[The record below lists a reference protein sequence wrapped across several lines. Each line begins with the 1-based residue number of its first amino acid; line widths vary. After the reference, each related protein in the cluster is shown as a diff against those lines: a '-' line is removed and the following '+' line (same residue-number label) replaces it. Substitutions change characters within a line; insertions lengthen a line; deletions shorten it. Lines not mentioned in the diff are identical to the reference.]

1 MKSMRLDPIRRTA
14 LVAFAALAFMRPAFA
29 QTPTEVTVNV
39 FPGGFNWGI
48 YVAQERGLFEKNG
61 IRVAVQATPSSV
73 AQMTGLS
80 EGKFDIAMTAV
91 DNIVAYAEGQGE
103 APIGPQPEFFA
114 FMGSDTGFL
123 SLVTAGNVKTVAEL
137 KGRTLSV
144 DALTTGYAFV
154 LFDILRRGG
163 LAEGDYQVA
172 KVGGM
177 VQRFNALRE
186 HKQDGTMLSTPYNIL
201 ARADGFTQLATA
213 TKVIG
218 HYQGNVAAARR
229 SWAAANK
236 DKVTAYIRAY
246 VEAIDWLYDRANRE
260 EAVRILRKNLPQ
272 MSQDLAER
280 SYDELLDPQDGFFRQ
295 GRIDMAGLKTVL
307 ELRSRYGK
315 PMKKLDDP
323 MKYYDPA
330 YHAAAIGASK

>member
-1 MKSMRLDPIRRTA
+1 MQRLDMMA
-14 LVAFAALAFMRPAFA
+14 VVLLATITMTRPAFA
-29 QTPTEVTVNV
+29 QIPSEVTVNV
-39 FPGGFNWGI
+39 FPGGFNWAI
-48 YVAQERGLFEKNG
+48 YVAQERGLFENNG
-61 IRVAVQATPSSV
+61 IRVKVQATPGSV

-91 DNIVAYAEGQGE
+91 DNIVAYVEGQGE
-103 APIGPQPEFFA
+103 APIGPQSEFFA

-123 SLVTAGNVKTVAEL
+123 SLVTAPDVKAIADL

-154 LFDILRRGG
+154 LLDILLRNG
-163 LAEGDYQVA
+163 LHDGDYSVA

-177 VQRFNALRE
+177 VQRWTSLRE
-186 HKQDGTMLSTPYNIL
+186 RKQDGTMLSTPYNIL
-201 ARADGFTQLATA
+201 AKAEGFTQLAQA

-236 DKVTAYIRAY
+236 DKVIAYIRGY
-246 VEAIDWLYDRANRE
+246 VAAIDWLYDRSNRD
-260 EAVRILRKNLPQ
+260 EAVRLLRKNLPQ

-280 SYDELLDPQDGFFRQ
+280 SYDELLAPEDGFFRQ
-295 GRIDMAGLKTVL
+295 GRMDIEGLKTVL
-307 ELRSRYGK
+307 DLRSRYGK
-315 PMKKLDDP
+315 PAKLLGDP

-330 YHAAAIGASK
+330 FHAAAIAPRP

>member
-1 MKSMRLDPIRRTA
+1 MQRLDMMA
-14 LVAFAALAFMRPAFA
+14 VVLLATITMTRPAFA
-29 QTPTEVTVNV
+29 QIPSEVTVNV
-39 FPGGFNWGI
+39 FPGGFNWAI
-48 YVAQERGLFEKNG
+48 YVAQERGLFENNG
-61 IRVAVQATPSSV
+61 IRVKVQATPGSV

-91 DNIVAYAEGQGE
+91 DNIVAYVEGQGE
-103 APIGPQPEFFA
+103 APIGPQSEFFA

-123 SLVTAGNVKTVAEL
+123 SLVTAPDVKAIADL

-154 LFDILRRGG
+154 LLDILLRNG
-163 LAEGDYQVA
+163 LHDGDYSVA

-177 VQRFNALRE
+177 VQRWTALRE
-186 HKQDGTMLSTPYNIL
+186 RKQDGTMLSTPYNIL
-201 ARADGFTQLATA
+201 AKAEGFTQLAQA

-236 DKVTAYIRAY
+236 DKVIAFIRGY
-246 VEAIDWLYDRANRE
+246 VAAIDWLYDRSNRD
-260 EAVRILRKNLPQ
+260 EAVRLLRKNLPQ

-280 SYDELLDPQDGFFRQ
+280 SYDELLDPEDGFFRQ
-295 GRIDMAGLKTVL
+295 GRMDMEGLKTVL
-307 ELRSRYGK
+307 DLRSRYGK
-315 PMKKLDDP
+315 PAKLLGDP

-330 YHAAAIGASK
+330 FHAAAIAPRP

>member
-1 MKSMRLDPIRRTA
+1 MQRFDALRRGCFVLLAAMMAMRLA
-14 LVAFAALAFMRPAFA
+14 HA
-29 QTPTEVTVNV
+29 QVPSEVSVNV

-48 YVAQERGLFEKNG
+48 YVAQEKGLFEQNG
-61 IRVAVQATPSSV
+61 LRVTLQGTPGSV

-91 DNIVAYAEGQGE
+91 DNIVAYVEGQGE

-123 SLVTAGNVKTVAEL
+123 SLVAVPDVKAIADL

-154 LFDILRRGG
+154 LLDILRRNG
-163 LAEGDYQVA
+163 LNDGDYAIA

-177 VQRFNALRE
+177 VQRWTALHER
-186 HKQDGTMLSTPYNIL
+186 KQDGTMLSTPYNIL
-201 ARADGFTQLATA
+201 AKSEGFTQIAQA

-229 SWAAANK
+229 SWAAANR
-236 DKVTAYIRAY
+236 DKVIAYIRGY
-246 VEAIDWLYDRANRE
+246 VEAIDWAYDRANRD

-280 SYDELLDPQDGFFRQ
+280 SYDELLDPQDGFFRK
-295 GRIDMAGLKTVL
+295 GRIDMEGLKTVL
-307 ELRSRYGK
+307 DLRSRYGK
-315 PMKKLDDP
+315 PAKSLDDP
-323 MKYYDPA
+323 MKYYDSA
-330 YHAAAIGASK
+330 YHAAAVSLARP

>member
-1 MKSMRLDPIRRTA
+1 MQRLDMMA
-14 LVAFAALAFMRPAFA
+14 VVLLATITMTRPAFA
-29 QTPTEVTVNV
+29 QIPSEVTVNV
-39 FPGGFNWGI
+39 FPGGFNWAI
-48 YVAQERGLFEKNG
+48 YVAQERGLFENNG
-61 IRVAVQATPSSV
+61 IRVKVQATPGSV

-91 DNIVAYAEGQGE
+91 DNIVAYVEGQGE
-103 APIGPQPEFFA
+103 APIGPQSEFFA

-123 SLVTAGNVKTVAEL
+123 SLVTAPDVKAIADL

-154 LFDILRRGG
+154 LLDILLRNG
-163 LAEGDYQVA
+163 LHDGDYSVA

-177 VQRFNALRE
+177 VQRWTALRE
-186 HKQDGTMLSTPYNIL
+186 RKQDGTMLSTPYNIL
-201 ARADGFTQLATA
+201 AKAEGFTQLAQA

-236 DKVTAYIRAY
+236 DKVIAFIRGY
-246 VEAIDWLYDRANRE
+246 VAAIDWLYDRPNRD
-260 EAVRILRKNLPQ
+260 EAVRLLRKNLPQ

-280 SYDELLDPQDGFFRQ
+280 SYDELLEPEDGFFRQ
-295 GRIDMAGLKTVL
+295 GRMDMEGLKTVL
-307 ELRSRYGK
+307 DLRSRYGK
-315 PMKKLDDP
+315 PAKLLGDP

-330 YHAAAIGASK
+330 FHAAAIAPRP

>member
-1 MKSMRLDPIRRTA
+1 MQRLDIMA
-14 LVAFAALAFMRPAFA
+14 VVLLATITMTRPAFA
-29 QTPTEVTVNV
+29 QIPSEVTVNV
-39 FPGGFNWGI
+39 FPGGFNWAI
-48 YVAQERGLFEKNG
+48 YVAQERGLFENNG
-61 IRVAVQATPSSV
+61 IRVKVQATPGSV

-91 DNIVAYAEGQGE
+91 DNIVAYVEGQGE
-103 APIGPQPEFFA
+103 APIGPQSEFFA

-123 SLVTAGNVKTVAEL
+123 SLVTAPDVKAIADL

-154 LFDILRRGG
+154 LLDILLRNG
-163 LAEGDYQVA
+163 LHDGDYSVD

-177 VQRFNALRE
+177 VQRWTALRE
-186 HKQDGTMLSTPYNIL
+186 RKQDGTMLSTPYNIL
-201 ARADGFTQLATA
+201 AKAEGFTQLAQA

-236 DKVTAYIRAY
+236 DKVIAYIRGY
-246 VEAIDWLYDRANRE
+246 VAAIDWLYDRSNRD
-260 EAVRILRKNLPQ
+260 EAVRLLRKNLPQ

-280 SYDELLDPQDGFFRQ
+280 SYDELLDPEDGFFRQ
-295 GRIDMAGLKTVL
+295 GRMDMEGLKTVL
-307 ELRSRYGK
+307 DLRGRYGK
-315 PMKKLDDP
+315 PAKLLGDP

-330 YHAAAIGASK
+330 FHAAAIAPRP

>member
-1 MKSMRLDPIRRTA
+1 MGNDTSFLILLTA
-14 LVAFAALAFMRPAFA
+14 PDVKA
-29 QTPTEVTVNV
+29 
-39 FPGGFNWGI
+39 
-48 YVAQERGLFEKNG
+48 
-61 IRVAVQATPSSV
+61 
-73 AQMTGLS
+73 
-80 EGKFDIAMTAV
+80 IA
-91 DNIVAYAEGQGE
+91 D
-103 APIGPQPEFFA
+103 
-114 FMGSDTGFL
+114 
-123 SLVTAGNVKTVAEL
+123 L

-154 LFDILRRGG
+154 LLDILLRNG
-163 LAEGDYQVA
+163 LHDGDYSVD

-177 VQRFNALRE
+177 VQRWTALRE
-186 HKQDGTMLSTPYNIL
+186 RKQDGTMLSTPYNIL

-236 DKVTAYIRAY
+236 DKVIAYIRAY
-246 VEAIDWLYDRANRE
+246 VEAIDWLYDRVNRD
-260 EAVRILRKNLPQ
+260 EAVRILRKNLSQ

-280 SYDELLDPQDGFFRQ
+280 SYDELLDPQDGVFRQ
-295 GRIDMAGLKTVL
+295 GRVDMAGLTTVL

-315 PMKKLDDP
+315 PAKNLDDP

-330 YHAAAIGASK
+330 YHAAAMGASK

>member
-1 MKSMRLDPIRRTA
+1 MQRLDMMA
-14 LVAFAALAFMRPAFA
+14 VVLLATITMTRPAFA
-29 QTPTEVTVNV
+29 QIPSEVTVNV
-39 FPGGFNWGI
+39 FPGGFNWAI
-48 YVAQERGLFEKNG
+48 YVAQERGLFENNG
-61 IRVAVQATPSSV
+61 VRVKVQATPGSV

-91 DNIVAYAEGQGE
+91 DNVVAYVEGQGE

-123 SLVTAGNVKTVAEL
+123 SLVTAPDVKAIADL

-154 LFDILRRGG
+154 LLDILLRNG
-163 LAEGDYQVA
+163 LHDGDYSVA

-177 VQRFNALRE
+177 VQRWTALRE
-186 HKQDGTMLSTPYNIL
+186 RKQDGTMLSTPYNIL
-201 ARADGFTQLATA
+201 AKAEGFTQLAQA

-236 DKVTAYIRAY
+236 DKVIAFIRGY
-246 VEAIDWLYDRANRE
+246 VAAIDWLYDRSNRD
-260 EAVRILRKNLPQ
+260 EAVRLLRKNLPQ
-272 MSQDLAER
+272 MSQELAER
-280 SYDELLDPQDGFFRQ
+280 SYDELLDPEDGFFRQ
-295 GRIDMAGLKTVL
+295 GRMDMEGLKTVL
-307 ELRSRYGK
+307 DLRSRYGK
-315 PMKKLDDP
+315 PAKLLGDP
-323 MKYYDPA
+323 MKYYDPTF
-330 YHAAAIGASK
+330 HAAAIAPRP

>member
-1 MKSMRLDPIRRTA
+1 MQRLDMMA
-14 LVAFAALAFMRPAFA
+14 VVLLATITMTRPAFA
-29 QTPTEVTVNV
+29 QIPSEVTVNV
-39 FPGGFNWGI
+39 FPGGFNWAI
-48 YVAQERGLFEKNG
+48 YVAQERGLFENNG
-61 IRVAVQATPSSV
+61 IRVKVQATPGSV

-91 DNIVAYAEGQGE
+91 DNIVAYVEGQGE

-123 SLVTAGNVKTVAEL
+123 SLVTAPDVKAIADL

-154 LFDILRRGG
+154 LLDILLRNG
-163 LAEGDYQVA
+163 LHDGDYSVA

-177 VQRFNALRE
+177 VQRWTSLRE
-186 HKQDGTMLSTPYNIL
+186 RKQDGTMLSTPYNIL
-201 ARADGFTQLATA
+201 AKAEGFTQLAQA

-236 DKVTAYIRAY
+236 DKVIAYIRGY
-246 VEAIDWLYDRANRE
+246 VAAIDWLYDRSNRD
-260 EAVRILRKNLPQ
+260 EAVRLLRKNLPQ

-280 SYDELLDPQDGFFRQ
+280 SYDELLDPEDGFFRQ
-295 GRIDMAGLKTVL
+295 GRMDIEGLKTVL
-307 ELRSRYGK
+307 DLRSRYGK
-315 PMKKLDDP
+315 PAKLLGDP
-323 MKYYDPA
+323 MKYYDPVF
-330 YHAAAIGASK
+330 HAAAIAPRP

>member
-1 MKSMRLDPIRRTA
+1 MQRLDMMA
-14 LVAFAALAFMRPAFA
+14 VVLLATITMTRPAFA
-29 QTPTEVTVNV
+29 QIPSEVTVNV
-39 FPGGFNWGI
+39 FPGGFNWAI
-48 YVAQERGLFEKNG
+48 YVAQERGLFENNG
-61 IRVAVQATPSSV
+61 IRVKVQATPGSV

-91 DNIVAYAEGQGE
+91 DNIIAYVEGQGE

-114 FMGSDTGFL
+114 FMGSDSGFL
-123 SLVTAGNVKTVAEL
+123 SLVTAPDVKAIVDL

-154 LFDILRRGG
+154 LLDILLRNG
-163 LAEGDYQVA
+163 LHDGDYSVA

-177 VQRFNALRE
+177 VQRWTALRE
-186 HKQDGTMLSTPYNIL
+186 RKQDGTMLSTPYNIL
-201 ARADGFTQLATA
+201 AKAEGFTQLAQA

-236 DKVTAYIRAY
+236 DKVIAYIRGY
-246 VEAIDWLYDRANRE
+246 VAAIDWLYDRSNRD
-260 EAVRILRKNLPQ
+260 EAVRLLRKNLPQ

-280 SYDELLDPQDGFFRQ
+280 SYDELLDPEDGFFRQ
-295 GRIDMAGLKTVL
+295 GRMDMEGLKTVL
-307 ELRSRYGK
+307 DLRSRYGK
-315 PMKKLDDP
+315 PAKLLGDP
-323 MKYYDPA
+323 MKYYDPTF
-330 YHAAAIGASK
+330 YAAAVAPRP

>member
-1 MKSMRLDPIRRTA
+1 MQRLDMMA
-14 LVAFAALAFMRPAFA
+14 VVLLATITMTRPAFA
-29 QTPTEVTVNV
+29 QIPSEVTVNV
-39 FPGGFNWGI
+39 FPGGFNWAI
-48 YVAQERGLFEKNG
+48 YVAQERGLFENNG
-61 IRVAVQATPSSV
+61 IRVKVQATPGSV

-91 DNIVAYAEGQGE
+91 DNIVAYVEGQGE
-103 APIGPQPEFFA
+103 APIGPQSEFFA

-123 SLVTAGNVKTVAEL
+123 SLVTAPDVKAIADL

-154 LFDILRRGG
+154 LLDILLRNG
-163 LAEGDYQVA
+163 LHDGDYSVA

-177 VQRFNALRE
+177 VQRWTALRE
-186 HKQDGTMLSTPYNIL
+186 RKQDGTMLSTPYNIL
-201 ARADGFTQLATA
+201 AKAEGFTQLAQA

-229 SWAAANK
+229 SWAAANR
-236 DKVTAYIRAY
+236 DKVIAFIRGY
-246 VEAIDWLYDRANRE
+246 VAAIDWLYDRSNRD
-260 EAVRILRKNLPQ
+260 EAVRLLRQNLPQ

-280 SYDELLDPQDGFFRQ
+280 SYDELLDPEDGFFRQ
-295 GRIDMAGLKTVL
+295 GRMDMEGLKTVL
-307 ELRSRYGK
+307 DLRSRYGK
-315 PMKKLDDP
+315 PAKLLGDP

-330 YHAAAIGASK
+330 FHAAAIAPRP

>member
-1 MKSMRLDPIRRTA
+1 MQRLDMMA
-14 LVAFAALAFMRPAFA
+14 VVLLATITMTRPAFA
-29 QTPTEVTVNV
+29 QIPSEVTVNV
-39 FPGGFNWGI
+39 FPGGFNWAI
-48 YVAQERGLFEKNG
+48 YVAQERGLFENNG
-61 IRVAVQATPSSV
+61 IRVKVQATPGSV

-91 DNIVAYAEGQGE
+91 DNIVAYVEGQGE
-103 APIGPQPEFFA
+103 APIGPQSEFFA

-123 SLVTAGNVKTVAEL
+123 SLVTAPDLKAIADL

-154 LFDILRRGG
+154 LLDILLRNG
-163 LAEGDYQVA
+163 LHDGDYSVA

-177 VQRFNALRE
+177 VQRWTALRE
-186 HKQDGTMLSTPYNIL
+186 RKQDGTMLSTPYNIL
-201 ARADGFTQLATA
+201 AKAEGFTQLAQA

-236 DKVTAYIRAY
+236 DKVIAYIRGY
-246 VEAIDWLYDRANRE
+246 VAAIDWLYDRSNRD
-260 EAVRILRKNLPQ
+260 EAVRLLRQNLPQ

-280 SYDELLDPQDGFFRQ
+280 SYDELLDPEDGFFRQ
-295 GRIDMAGLKTVL
+295 GRMDMEGLKTVL
-307 ELRSRYGK
+307 DLRSRYGK
-315 PMKKLDDP
+315 PAKLLGDP

-330 YHAAAIGASK
+330 FHAAAIAPRP

>member
-1 MKSMRLDPIRRTA
+1 MQRLDIMA
-14 LVAFAALAFMRPAFA
+14 VVLLATITMTRPAFA
-29 QTPTEVTVNV
+29 QIPSEVTVNV
-39 FPGGFNWGI
+39 FPGGFNWAI
-48 YVAQERGLFEKNG
+48 YVAQERGLFENNG
-61 IRVAVQATPSSV
+61 IRVKVQATPGSV

-91 DNIVAYAEGQGE
+91 DNIVAYVEGEGE
-103 APIGPQPEFFA
+103 APIGPQSEFFA

-123 SLVTAGNVKTVAEL
+123 SLVTAPDVKAIADL

-154 LFDILRRGG
+154 LLDILLRNG
-163 LAEGDYQVA
+163 LHDGDYSVDQ
-172 KVGGM
+172 VGGM
-177 VQRFNALRE
+177 VQRWTALRE
-186 HKQDGTMLSTPYNIL
+186 RKQDGTMLSTPYNIL
-201 ARADGFTQLATA
+201 AKAEGFTQLAQA

-236 DKVTAYIRAY
+236 DKVIAYIRGY
-246 VEAIDWLYDRANRE
+246 VAAIDWLYDRSNRD
-260 EAVRILRKNLPQ
+260 EAVQLLRKNLPQ

-280 SYDELLDPQDGFFRQ
+280 SYDELLAPEDGFFRQ
-295 GRIDMAGLKTVL
+295 GRMDMEGLKTVL
-307 ELRSRYGK
+307 DLRSRYGK
-315 PMKKLDDP
+315 PAKLLGDP

-330 YHAAAIGASK
+330 FHAAAIAPRP

>member
-1 MKSMRLDPIRRTA
+1 MKAMQFDALRRAGFVLLAAVA
-14 LVAFAALAFMRPAFA
+14 LTQRAAA
-29 QTPTEVTVNV
+29 QAPSELTVNV
-39 FPGGFNWGI
+39 FPGGFNWGL
-48 YVAQERGLFEKNG
+48 YVARDRGLFEKNG
-61 IRVAVQATPSSV
+61 IRVTVQATPGSV
-73 AQMTGLS
+73 AQMTGLA

-123 SLVTAGNVKTVAEL
+123 SLVTVPDVKAVADL

-154 LFDILRRGG
+154 LFDILRRNG
-163 LAEGDYQVA
+163 LKEGEYEVA

-186 HKQDGTMLSTPYNIL
+186 RKQDGTMLSTPYNIL
-201 ARADGFTQLATA
+201 AKADGFTQLAQA

-236 DKVTAYIRAY
+236 DKVIAYIRAY
-246 VEAIDWLYDRANRE
+246 VEAIDWLYHRANRD
-260 EAVRILRKNLPQ
+260 EAVDILRKNLPQ

-280 SYDELLDPQDGFFRQ
+280 SYAELLDPQDGFFRQ
-295 GRIDMAGLKTVL
+295 GRIDMEGLKTVL

-315 PMKKLDDP
+315 PAKSLNDP

-330 YHAAAIGASK
+330 FHAAAMAGR

>member
-1 MKSMRLDPIRRTA
+1 MQRLDMMA
-14 LVAFAALAFMRPAFA
+14 VVLLATITMTRPAFA
-29 QTPTEVTVNV
+29 QIPSEVTVNV
-39 FPGGFNWGI
+39 FPGGFNWAI
-48 YVAQERGLFEKNG
+48 YVAQERGLFENNG
-61 IRVAVQATPSSV
+61 VRVKVQATPGSV

-91 DNIVAYAEGQGE
+91 DNVVAYVEGQGE
-103 APIGPQPEFFA
+103 APIGPQSEFFA

-123 SLVTAGNVKTVAEL
+123 SLVTAPDVKAIADL

-154 LFDILRRGG
+154 LLDILLRNG
-163 LAEGDYQVA
+163 LHDGDYSVD

-177 VQRFNALRE
+177 VQRWTALRE
-186 HKQDGTMLSTPYNIL
+186 RKQDGTMLSTPYNIL
-201 ARADGFTQLATA
+201 AKAEGFTQLAQA

-236 DKVTAYIRAY
+236 DKVIAFIRGY
-246 VEAIDWLYDRANRE
+246 VAAIDWLYDRSNRD
-260 EAVRILRKNLPQ
+260 EAVRLLRKNLPQ

-280 SYDELLDPQDGFFRQ
+280 SYDELLDPEDGFFRQ
-295 GRIDMAGLKTVL
+295 GRMDMEGLKTVL
-307 ELRSRYGK
+307 DLRSRYGK
-315 PMKKLDDP
+315 PAKLLGDP

-330 YHAAAIGASK
+330 FHAAAIAPRP

>member
-1 MKSMRLDPIRRTA
+1 MQRLDMMA
-14 LVAFAALAFMRPAFA
+14 VVLLATITMTRPAFA
-29 QTPTEVTVNV
+29 QIPSEVTVNV
-39 FPGGFNWGI
+39 FPGGFNWAI
-48 YVAQERGLFEKNG
+48 YVAQERGLFENNG
-61 IRVAVQATPSSV
+61 IRVKVQATPGSV

-91 DNIVAYAEGQGE
+91 DNIIAYVEGQGE

-123 SLVTAGNVKTVAEL
+123 SLVTAPDVKAIADL

-154 LFDILRRGG
+154 LLDILLRNG
-163 LAEGDYQVA
+163 LHDGDYSVD

-177 VQRFNALRE
+177 VQRWTALRE
-186 HKQDGTMLSTPYNIL
+186 RKQDGTMLSTPYNIL
-201 ARADGFTQLATA
+201 AKAEGFTQLAQA
-213 TKVIG
+213 TKVLG

-236 DKVTAYIRAY
+236 DKVIAYIRAY
-246 VEAIDWLYDRANRE
+246 GAAIDWLYDRANRD

-315 PMKKLDDP
+315 PTKLLDDP
-323 MKYYDPA
+323 MKYFDPTS
-330 YHAAAIGASK
+330 HAAAMAAAR